1 MEYKMS
7 REEFWQM
14 IKEQK
19 QNMKCDF
26 CGNKGVVITTRGGS
40 WICRKCFER
49 VVEEDVPIC
58 TNPCTN
64 LVYILLPKGNI
75 RKAVEKVIVDM
86 FKEQADEIE
95 EVRRWFCR

>member
-26 CGNKGVVITTRGGS
+26 CGNKGIAITTKAGS

-49 VVEEDVPIC
+49 VVEEGD
-58 TNPCTN
+58 TD
-64 LVYILLPKGNI
+64 ILY
-75 RKAVEKVIVDM
+75 
-86 FKEQADEIE
+86 
-95 EVRRWFCR
+95 